1 MNILIIE
8 DEQRTALD
16 LQTTIR
22 EVEPEAQFPAILDTV
37 DAAVEWFRSKPAPD
51 IAFFDIQLADGLSF
65 DIFEEVDIHSPII
78 FCTAYG
84 DYALRAFQSNGVDYI
99 LKPFDKESIR
109 RAIDKVKRLENFFQ
123 KNNGEL
129 AEKLGALLSNLRPAA
144 TKSTFLVNQRDK
156 LLPIPVTH
164 IAYFYIEH
172 EMAFLQT
179 FDNQRYFA
187 NHTLDE
193 LEKLLDPHLFYRAN
207 RQFLI
212 SRTAITEAQHFFA
225 RKLLVKLSVPTKEQV
240 IVSKAKAS
248 DFLKWIEGA

>member
-1 MNILIIE
+1 MNVLIIE
-8 DEQRTALD
+8 DEHRTALD

-22 EVEPEAQFPAILDTV
+22 ELEPEARVQAILDTV
-37 DAAVEWFRSKPAPD
+37 DGAVDWFKTKPAPD

-65 DIFEEVDIHSPII
+65 DIFEEVEIHCPII
-78 FCTAYG
+78 FCTAYD

-109 RAIDKVKRLENFFQ
+109 RAMDKVKRLENFFQ

-129 AEKLGALLSNLRPAA
+129 TDKLSSLLSHLRPAA
-144 TKSTFLVNQRDK
+144 AKSTFLVNQRDK
-156 LLPIPVTH
+156 LIPIPVSH

-179 FDNQRYFA
+179 FDNQRFFA

-193 LEKLLDPHLFYRAN
+193 LEKLLDPVLFYRAN
-207 RQFLI
+207 RQFLLN
-212 SRTAITEAQHFFA
+212 RTAITEVQHFFA
-225 RKLLVKLSVPTKEQV
+225 RKLLVKLSIPTKEQV

-248 DFLKWIEGA
+248 DFLKWMEGA